1 MKATFDVKHLKAALK
16 AVKPFM
22 AKKPALN
29 ILTSVRICKNNG
41 VLVARVVDN
50 ANFYTF
56 TEYIFNATLAKAD
69 NGFDIAINYNSM
81 NDFLKSVKSGDVT
94 LEMAE
99 KNGINIMVGAM
110 KSTMNG
116 DDVKEFPIDKSLKDA
131 FKEETY
137 AINMGKDYG
146 KEVVK
151 FCSADDNLRPMMS
164 GVLMEF
170 GADALCASDGRKL
183 LVRHIGVTSA
193 TYNYIR
199 REKHD
204 IPEPGDGD
212 YIIFPRHAA
221 AAMSGHM
228 KVEVYRS
235 FHPAADNKSW
245 SASRPRIVMTCID
258 SNIRMTFDP
267 IEGRFPNWR
276 SVIPRYPIDCA
287 VEVENTKEFM
297 NAVSQIAPVVNA
309 GCELMDL
316 NVYGNRS
323 VLNVHGKDLDYNRE
337 GSVQVKLKTPATGNF
352 AIGLKQSIIAKCMPK
367 DWTGRMY
374 ISDPSR
380 AMVFELEKDGIFLL
394 MPMTLDDGV
403 IDTRKICSIE
413 QTNHAAA
420 FNRKRDNE
428 RRAEVEEKMKPI
440 KKVYDEEHAKHPDSI
455 VAFVYDD
462 GMTYF
467 YWDDCNKLKQYR
479 VASCLCY
486 NEADVPFV
494 MWSKD
499 SADNRLKILVDNGAS
514 LTIMYPDRLDT
525 KATDDDEPLSDD
537 ELELDELLPLADDE
551 LELDE
556 LLTA

>member
-16 AVKPFM
+16 SVKPFM
-22 AKKPALN
+22 AKKPVLDF
-29 ILTSVRICKNNG
+29 LRSVRICKTNG

-56 TEYIFNATLAKAD
+56 TEYIFNATLSKAD
-69 NGFDIAINYNSM
+69 DGFDIVINYNSLT
-81 NDFLKSVKSGDVT
+81 DFLKSVKTGDVV

-116 DDVKEFPIDKSLKDA
+116 DDVKEFPIDESLKDA
-131 FKEETY
+131 HKEETY

-146 KEVVK
+146 KEIVK
-151 FCSADDNLRPMMS
+151 FCGDDLLRPVMN
-164 GVLMEF
+164 GPVMEF
-170 GADALCASDGRKL
+170 GTDALCASDGRKL
-183 LVRHIGVTSA
+183 LARHIGVTSA
-193 TYNYIR
+193 KYNWTHR
-199 REKHD
+199 KKHD
-204 IPEPGDGD
+204 IAEPDDSD

-267 IEGRFPNWR
+267 IECRYPNWR
-276 SVIPRYPIDCA
+276 SVVPRYSIDCA
-287 VEVENTKEFM
+287 VDVDNTKEFM
-297 NAVSQIAPVVNA
+297 NAVNQIAPVVNP

-316 NVYGNRS
+316 NVGEDHTM
-323 VLNVHGKDLDYNRE
+323 LNVHGKDIDFNRE
-337 GSVQVKLKTPATGNF
+337 GSVQVKLKTPVSGRF
-352 AIGLKQSIIAKCMPK
+352 AIGLKQGILAKCMPK

-374 ISDPSR
+374 IADPSR

-394 MPMTLDDGV
+394 MPMMLNDGV
-403 IDTRKICSIE
+403 TDTRKICSME

-440 KKVYDEEHAKHPDSI
+440 KKVYDEEHAKHPDSV
-455 VAFVYDD
+455 VAFVFDD

-514 LTIMYPDRLDT
+514 LTIMYPDRIDT
-525 KATDDDEPLSDD
+525 NATDDDEPLSDD

-556 LLTA
+556 LLSVA